1 LAQEIPQNQS
11 QSLSENPNL
20 NIRRE
25 QQGNLKG
32 EGGAAAVPASLGG
45 RSTMESMPVHK
56 PSQGFREGGEMGI
69 TMIVEGD
76 EGGGG

>member
-1 LAQEIPQNQS
+1 
-11 QSLSENPNL
+11 
-20 NIRRE
+20 
-25 QQGNLKG
+25 LKG